1 MYKIYTNKP
10 GVPPGY
16 INKFLLI
23 MRLTTVLLIA
33 SMLQVSASTFAQKI
47 TLNKKN
53 AALDEVM
60 NDIRNQT
67 GYDFIYKFG
76 LLKQGKSVTINV
88 KNADV
93 KDVLDYCFK
102 DQPFT
107 YVIEDKTVIIKPSEA
122 IVTRVFPRSTA
133 TMASRL
139 IQEQRVNI
147 TVEGTVTDTLGKG
160 IAGATIKVT
169 EINRQ
174 TKTDVQGRF
183 RLENI
188 PNNTT
193 LYVSSIGYNTRKVAV
208 AGFRRPFVIVLTEGL
223 MRLQEA
229 TIISTGLQQRS
240 KGVAVGSV
248 AVATAKDLEN
258 SGITTFDKALTGKLP
273 GVYVRS
279 VSGRPGETGQII
291 IRGVNTL
298 TGNVEPLYVLDGMPL
313 QEGEVSG
320 GMNALISN
328 GIGNIPPENIESI
341 TILKDATAA
350 SIYGS
355 RAANGV
361 IIITTKTGKIGQD
374 YVNYSGK
381 FGVTMMPNNKF
392 NFMNSAEKIQ
402 FERDVFNDYHQPYE
416 QSGRV
421 GQLLNLV
428 ENGAMSSEEAER
440 QIALLGQTN
449 TDWISELYRKALSQS
464 HNVSLSGGNTKTTY
478 FTSLN
483 FQNSQGS
490 LMENKYQTGGFN
502 MKLSRFVTPK
512 LLVNLNLY
520 STIKRNVEGQ
530 AFVEDRSFAN
540 GRAGMDAFKYAI
552 FANPYEKPYN
562 DDGSYAYDMTYRAI
576 PFTVGS
582 TSALQYNNFNIIREL
597 KENTLTNT
605 YGNVRG
611 QLSLQYDFFKGF
623 RYTGNVVAAYTTVH
637 DKDES
642 YPGTYRS
649 WANNWLN
656 TSSAAGAVLPE
667 NNRGYLAESTGRTMD
682 YTVRNTLEY
691 MKKIKSH
698 FFQAFL
704 AQEFGGVTNNRFDHF
719 NPIYLKEYAI
729 AGYPN
734 WDLVPDTR
742 FINLNLSRL
751 GGTNTSENRS
761 ASFIGSLVYS
771 FDDRYVFNGN
781 VRYDGVDIIGSK
793 NQFSPLWSAGVKW
806 NAHNEKFL
814 ESYNDVLSRLVL
826 SAGYG
831 FRGSINRSTLPFHTY
846 TMGTGVYYNV
856 PLASA
861 FSYGN
866 PVIKWEKKK
875 ETNLGLEASF
885 FGSRINTDF
894 RYFDET
900 VNDLLDETNTP
911 PSVGRPSAVV
921 NIGTLSNKGFEVTL
935 RVEAI
940 KRKNLLWEVS
950 GNLTKVKN
958 NLVNV
963 FQKEVPNV
971 VTTPIGTKNI
981 QGYPVNSWFGYKF
994 SHVDPETGN
1003 VMVYAQK
1010 KSTTLVGTEVIN
1022 NYTDELVNLSTTTT
1036 AVMQSDYATYY
1047 LGHKDPDMYG
1057 GFSTRLVYKAFEF
1070 ASTFV
1075 LATGNQI
1082 VSFMDRREGPSA
1094 ITNDITASRTNR
1106 LKENL
1111 YRWRQAGDIT
1121 NIPNYK
1127 SGISSYT
1134 NYMISTDVE
1143 NGNYLKCNEMA
1154 LSWRAPRQLLGR
1166 SALKTLRATVVANNL
1181 FIISKYSGSDPETQT
1196 PFGYPNA
1203 QTYTLSLTVG
1213 F

>member
-10 GVPPGY
+10 GIPLRY
-16 INKFLLI
+16 IHKFLLI

-33 SMLQVSASTFAQKI
+33 TMLQVSASTFAQKI
-47 TLNKKN
+47 TINKKN
-53 AALDEVM
+53 ATLDDVM
-60 NDIRNQT
+60 NDIRNQS
-67 GYDFIYKFG
+67 GYDFIYRLG
-76 LLKQGKSVTINV
+76 LLKQGKRVTINV

-93 KDVLDYCFK
+93 REVLDRCFK
-102 DQPFT
+102 GQPFV
-107 YVIEDKTVIIKPSEA
+107 YVIEDKTVIIKHNEA
-122 IVTRVFPRSTA
+122 VTLMVPRYGLA
-133 TMASRL
+133 AEPGK
-139 IQEQRVNI
+139 QERINI
-147 TVEGTVTDTLGKG
+147 TVEGRITDTLGRG
-160 IAGATIKVT
+160 ISNATVAVPEIKKV
-169 EINRQ
+169 
-174 TKTDVQGRF
+174 TKTDAQGKF
-183 RLENI
+183 KLENV
-188 PNNTT
+188 PTDAT
-193 LYVSSIGYNTRKVAV
+193 LHISSVGYNSRRVSVA
-208 AGFRRPFVIVLTEGL
+208 AFKRPFVIVLIEGL
-223 MRLQEA
+223 TRLQEA

-248 AVATAKDLEN
+248 SIATAKDLEN
-258 SGITTFDKALTGKLP
+258 SGITTFDKALSGKLP

-320 GMNALISN
+320 GMNSLISN

-361 IIITTKTGKIGQD
+361 IVITTKTGKIGQD

-381 FGVTMMPNNKF
+381 FGVTMMPGNKF
-392 NFMNSAEKIQ
+392 NFMNSAEKIR

-428 ENGAMSSEEAER
+428 ENGSMQAVEAER
-440 QIALLGQTN
+440 QIALLQQTN

-490 LMENKYQTGGFN
+490 LIQNKYQTGGFN
-502 MKLSRFVTPK
+502 MKLSRFLTEK
-512 LLVNLNLY
+512 LLVTLNLY
-520 STIKRNVEGQ
+520 TTLKRNVEGQ
-530 AFVEDRSFAN
+530 SSMLNQQGQLIGIDP
-540 GRAGMDAFKYAI
+540 FKYAV

-562 DDGSYAYDMTYRAI
+562 EDGSYAPDMTYRAI
-576 PFTVGS
+576 PYTVGS
-582 TSALQYNNFNIIREL
+582 ASALQYNDFNIIREL
-597 KENTLTNT
+597 RENTLTNM
-605 YGNVRG
+605 YGNARG
-611 QLSLQYDFFKGF
+611 QLSVQYDFLKGF
-623 RYTGNVVAAYTTVH
+623 RYTGNVAASYTTVH

-642 YPGTYRS
+642 YAGTYRS

-656 TSSAAGAVLPE
+656 SSSSAGAVLAE
-667 NNRGYLAESTGRTMD
+667 NNRGFLTESTGRTMD

-691 MKKIKSH
+691 MKKIRNH
-698 FFQAFL
+698 FFQALL
-704 AQEFGGVTNNRFDHF
+704 AQEFGGVLNDRFNHF
-719 NPIYLKEYAI
+719 NPIYLQEYAI

-751 GGTNTSENRS
+751 GGTSTRENRN

-814 ESYNDVLSRLVL
+814 ESDVLSRLVL

-846 TMGTGVYYNV
+846 TLGTAVYNNI

-875 ETNLGLEASF
+875 EINLGIEASF
-885 FGSRINTDF
+885 LKGRINTEL

-900 VNDLLDETNTP
+900 VNDLLDETVTP

-921 NIGTLSNKGFEVTL
+921 NIGTLSNKGFELSL
-935 RVEAI
+935 RFEPI
-940 KRKNLLWEVS
+940 KTKDLLWEVS

-958 NLVNV
+958 RLVNV

-971 VTTPIGTKNI
+971 VATPIATKNI

-1010 KSTTLVGTEVIN
+1010 KSTALVGTEVVN
-1022 NYTDELVNLSTTTT
+1022 TYKDELVNLSTTTT
-1036 AVMQSDYATYY
+1036 AVMQTDYATYY
-1047 LGHKDPDMYG
+1047 LGHRDPDMYG
-1057 GFSTRLVYKAFEF
+1057 GFSTRLTYKAFEF

-1082 VSFMDRREGPSA
+1082 ISFIDRREGPSGV
-1094 ITNDITASRTNR
+1094 TNDITASRTNR
-1106 LKENL
+1106 LRENL

-1121 NIPNYK
+1121 NIPNYR

-1143 NGNYLKCNEMA
+1143 KGNYLKCNEMA
-1154 LSWRAPRQLLGR
+1154 LSWRAPRRLLGR
-1166 SALKTLRATVVANNL
+1166 TALKTLKATLVANNL
-1181 FIISKYSGSDPETQT
+1181 FIISNYSGTDPETQT
-1196 PFGYPNA
+1196 PFGYPNVR
-1203 QTYTLSLTVG
+1203 TYTLSLTVG

>member
-10 GVPPGY
+10 GIPPRY

-33 SMLQVSASTFAQKI
+33 TMLQVSASSFGQKI
-47 TLNKKN
+47 TVNKKN
-53 AALDEVM
+53 ATLDDIM
-60 NDIRNQT
+60 NDIRSQS
-67 GYDFIYKFG
+67 GYDFIYRLG
-76 LLKQGKSVTINV
+76 LLKQGKRVTINV
-88 KNADV
+88 KNV
-93 KDVLDYCFK
+93 EVRDVLDYCFK
-102 DQPFT
+102 DQPFS
-107 YVIEDKTVIIKPSEA
+107 YVIEDKTVIIKQNEVVTTRISPRYAVVIPSVLA
-122 IVTRVFPRSTA
+122 
-133 TMASRL
+133 
-139 IQEQRVNI
+139 QEQRLNI
-147 TVEGTVTDTLGKG
+147 TIEGKVTDTLGKG
-160 IAGATIKVT
+160 IANATIKVF

-174 TKTDVQGRF
+174 TKTDAQGRF

-188 PNNTT
+188 PNNSTM
-193 LYVSSIGYNTRKVAV
+193 YVSSIGYNTRRVAV
-208 AGFRRPFVIVLTEGL
+208 ASFRRPFIIVLTEGL

-229 TIISTGLQQRS
+229 AIISTGLQQRS
-240 KGVAVGSV
+240 KSVAVGSV

-258 SGITTFDKALTGKLP
+258 SGITTFDKALAGKLP

-381 FGVTMMPNNKF
+381 FGVTMMPANKF

-402 FERDVFNDYHQPYE
+402 FERNVFNDYHQPYE

-428 ENGAMSSEEAER
+428 ENGSMQSEEAER

-490 LMENKYQTGGFN
+490 LIQNKYQTGGFN
-502 MKLSRFVTPK
+502 MKLSRFITNK

-520 STIKRNVEGQ
+520 STLKRNVEGQ
-530 AFVEDRSFAN
+530 A
-540 GRAGMDAFKYAI
+540 GMDAFRYAV

-562 DDGSYAYDMTYRAI
+562 EDGSYASDMTYRAI

-582 TSALQYNNFNIIREL
+582 ASALQYNNFNIIREL
-597 KENTLTNT
+597 RENTLTNM
-605 YGNVRG
+605 YGNMRG
-611 QLSLQYDFFKGF
+611 QLSLQYDFLKGF
-623 RYTGNVVAAYTTVH
+623 RYTGNVVASYTTVH

-642 YPGTYRS
+642 YAGTYRS

-656 TSSAAGAVLPE
+656 SSSSAGAVLAE

-704 AQEFGGVTNNRFDHF
+704 AQEFGGVLNDRFNHF
-719 NPIYLKEYAI
+719 NPIYLQEYAI

-751 GGTNTSENRS
+751 GGTANRENRS

-781 VRYDGVDIIGSK
+781 LRYDGVDIIGSK

-814 ESYNDVLSRLVL
+814 ERYNDVLSRLVL

-846 TMGTGVYYNV
+846 TLGTAVYNNV

-875 ETNLGLEASF
+875 EINLGLEASF
-885 FGSRINTDF
+885 LKGRINTDF

-900 VNDLLDETNTP
+900 VNDLLDETNTA
-911 PSVGRPSAVV
+911 PSVGRSSAVV
-921 NIGTLSNKGFEVTL
+921 NIGTLSNKGFELSL
-935 RVEAI
+935 RFEPV
-940 KRKNLLWEVS
+940 KTKNLLWEVS

-963 FQKEVPNV
+963 FQKQVPNV
-971 VTTPIGTKNI
+971 VSTPITTRNI

-1010 KSTTLVGTEVIN
+1010 KSTTLVGTEVVN
-1022 NYTDELVNLSTTTT
+1022 SYKDELVNLSTTTT
-1036 AVMQSDYATYY
+1036 AVMQTDYATYY
-1047 LGHKDPDMYG
+1047 LGHRDPDMYG
-1057 GFSTRLVYKAFEF
+1057 GFSTRLIYKAFEL

-1082 VSFMDRREGPSA
+1082 VSFMDRREGPSGV
-1094 ITNDITASRTNR
+1094 TNDITASRTNR
-1106 LKENL
+1106 LRENL

-1121 NIPNYK
+1121 NIPNYR

-1143 NGNYLKCNEMA
+1143 NGNYLKCNEMSF
-1154 LSWRAPRQLLGR
+1154 SWRAPRQLLGR
-1166 SALKTLRATVVANNL
+1166 SALKTLKATLVANNL
-1181 FIISKYSGSDPETQT
+1181 FIISDYSGTDPETQT

-1203 QTYTLSLTVG
+1203 QAYTLSLTVG